1 MRDDNISL
9 HVKTHV
15 CVIALSL
22 MSHAPVSLVTGC
34 VLCEV
39 RAETEET
46 V

>member
-1 MRDDNISL
+1 MYVTEL
-9 HVKTHV
+9 P
-15 CVIALSL
+15 L

-39 RAETEET
+39 RAEIEET

>member
-1 MRDDNISL
+1 MHNDISL

-22 MSHAPVSLVTGC
+22 MNHTPVSLVTGC